1 MDQDLGITPA
11 AREAAWRT
19 PGFGGLPIDPSLG
32 RDRLVEELVEA
43 NRRLSGTLRIVLDTL
58 DHTDVEELF
67 SHVLEELAETM
78 GAFGATLYLSEPDGL
93 RLHGV
98 TSSLDG
104 ARVPPFIP
112 HETDLDAVT
121 LGNGR
126 SFGLHLIPLGKDELR
141 EGHAEL
147 RTVEIDKSGERLR
160 IPARYLPPFASLI
173 MVPVWFGRH
182 VIAVISVG
190 WRQSHP
196 LRRADGE
203 LLDAV
208 AQYLSIQL
216 MGAVTS
222 LRNERSARNDRI
234 ADHVLADFVRSEG
247 HANDRLRSAIEA
259 TCAGM
264 GATFVP
270 IREDDHAS
278 IALVTLPGVGECA
291 MGVPLAKLLPARHDD
306 ATDLVRCDALSSG
319 AARRLSEWLASVGA
333 PSRALLVDMGVIW
346 GSRRAFLALRDAEG
360 ERFDGADLALVR
372 RVSDGLREASE
383 DEADGSKDKHIAQAL
398 QAGMRSRLQEVE
410 GITAEGVYSSA
421 TADAFVGGDF
431 YDLVRLPEGRCCVI
445 MGDVS
450 GKGVEAAS
458 VSAAVRTA
466 LGAYAW
472 EGLSPARMVRTL
484 NHFLLGFSRVETF
497 ATLFV
502 GLVDLRRSSLT
513 YCSAGHP
520 PALVLRARTGELESL
535 DVQSGVVGAFE
546 DVRYRDGRLALGKGD
561 LLLLYTDGVTE
572 ARDPQGGF
580 FGEEGLREA
589 VLSQRLAGTRG
600 LIGRILDDLDA
611 FTGNSLED
619 DVAMVSLVFD
629 EVGE

>member
-1 MDQDLGITPA
+1 MKQDQGIAPV
-11 AREAAWRT
+11 ARDASRRT
-19 PGFGGLPIDPSLG
+19 PGFGGLPVDPSLE

-78 GAFGATLYLSEPDGL
+78 AATGATLYLTEPDGL

-98 TSSLDG
+98 TSSLEG
-104 ARVPPFIP
+104 ARVPAFIP
-112 HETDLDAVT
+112 HEADLDAVT
-121 LGNGR
+121 MGNGR
-126 SFGLHLIPLGKDELR
+126 SFGLHLAPIDKGDLR
-141 EGHAEL
+141 EGSVTHREVL
-147 RTVEIDKSGERLR
+147 IDKTGERRR
-160 IPARYLPPFASLI
+160 IPARYLPPFTSLI

-216 MGAVTS
+216 MGAVTTM
-222 LRNERSARNDRI
+222 RNERSARNDHI
-234 ADHVLADFVRSEG
+234 ADRVLADFVRSEG
-247 HANDRLRSAIEA
+247 HATDRLRSALVEM
-259 TCAGM
+259 CDGM
-264 GATFVP
+264 GAVFAP
-270 IREDDHAS
+270 IREDDSGS
-278 IALVTLPGVGECA
+278 IALVTIPGMGECA
-291 MGVPLAKLLPARHDD
+291 LAVPLGELLPSRHAD
-306 ATDLVRCDALSSG
+306 ATDLVRCDVLSTG
-319 AARRLSEWLASVGA
+319 AARRLSQWLERLGA
-333 PSRALLVDMGVIW
+333 PSRALLVDMGVVW
-346 GSRRAFLALRDAEG
+346 GEKRSFLALREAEG

-372 RVSDGLREASE
+372 RVCDGLRDATE
-383 DEADGSKDKHIAQAL
+383 DESSDAQDKPIAQAL

-410 GITAEGVYSSA
+410 GITAEGIYSSA

-431 YDLVRLPEGRCCVI
+431 YDLVRLPGRRCCVI

-472 EGLSPARMVRTL
+472 EGLTPARMVRTL
-484 NHFLLGFSRVETF
+484 NQFLLGFSRVETF

-502 GLVDLRRSSLT
+502 GLVDLDRASLT

-546 DVRYRDGRLALGKGD
+546 DMRYRDGRLALGKGD

-572 ARDPQGGF
+572 ARDPNGGF

-589 VLSQRLAGTRG
+589 VLSQGLAGTKG
-600 LIGRILDDLDA
+600 LIGRILDELDA
-611 FTGNSLED
+611 FTGNRLED
-619 DVAMVSLVFD
+619 DVALVSVRFD
-629 EVGE
+629 SLGR